1 MLLLMCKCD
10 CEYVGCTV
18 KDVNNMCCMRHALM
32 GFNCLDIYFDKKTIQ
47 AIDELLVLMLTKLP
61 KTVVRGNR
69 TPGTAMARP

>member
-1 MLLLMCKCD
+1 
-10 CEYVGCTV
+10 
-18 KDVNNMCCMRHALM
+18 MRHALM

-61 KTVVRGNR
+61 KIVVRGNR